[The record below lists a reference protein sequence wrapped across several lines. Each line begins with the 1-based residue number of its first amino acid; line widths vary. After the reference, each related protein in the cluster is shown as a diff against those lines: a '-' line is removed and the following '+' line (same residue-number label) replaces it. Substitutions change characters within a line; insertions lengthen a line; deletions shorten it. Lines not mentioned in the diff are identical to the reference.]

1 MKGKILGL
9 MVLVFLMLLPVA
21 ICCGVAFADNGGSGD
36 SDYISQI
43 WVIVVPFLTLAAVFY
58 WSALRQKIALI
69 WAHATDNFWWKV
81 RCSLLACFTSVWP
94 AAKTAFKDFP
104 IGTLLNLLIRIV
116 KARLGI
122 PAAYKQVGKIFKT

>member
-1 MKGKILGL
+1 MKGKVLWL
-9 MVLVFLMLLPVA
+9 MVLVAVLLLPVA

-36 SDYISQI
+36 SDYIAQI

-58 WSALRQKIALI
+58 WSALRQKIKLI
-69 WAHATDNFWWKV
+69 WALPTDNFWWKI
-81 RCSLLACFTSVWP
+81 RCSLLACFTVVWP
-94 AAKTAFKDFP
+94 AVKIAFKDFP

-122 PAAYKQVGKIFKT
+122 PAMTRQVGKAFK